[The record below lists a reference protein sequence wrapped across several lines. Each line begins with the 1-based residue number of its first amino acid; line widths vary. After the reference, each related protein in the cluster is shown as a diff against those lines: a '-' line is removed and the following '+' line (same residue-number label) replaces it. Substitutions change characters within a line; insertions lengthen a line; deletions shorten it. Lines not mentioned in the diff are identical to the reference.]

1 MVTNATPSIK
11 SEVKNLSSLDP
22 SLHYNDVAMAISE
35 EYSKAYTARQR
46 PHLHVID
53 PSDNQQFPGIDN
65 FANELKS
72 WQWLFGKTPKFELP
86 LSIKLSTGD
95 TKMVFK

>member
-1 MVTNATPSIK
+1 MIDMITNATPSIK

-35 EYSKAYTARQR
+35 EYSKAYTARQQ
-46 PHLHVID
+46 PHLRIID

-65 FANELKS
+65 FANELKGDS
-72 WQWLFGKTPKFELP
+72 DENSHQ
-86 LSIKLSTGD
+86 LSFVVPFRVYD
-95 TKMVFK
+95 EA